1 MLVSII
7 TPIYKS
13 QDYIEACARSLFEQT
28 YRDIEYIFVDDA
40 GGDNSIPILEKIIK
54 DYPQRHDQ
62 VKIIHHDNNRGS
74 AMARESGMMAAHGH
88 YIIHVDSDD
97 TVSPLFIEHLV
108 KAVIENDADVSIC
121 NIATTN
127 KTSAKFAIN
136 QVECDNPSDYVASVL
151 AGTVHA
157 SLCNKLFRRSI
168 FIEKNIHFL
177 DNINM
182 YDDMSVVFRA
192 FYYCKNVV
200 IVDEELYFYNRNNRN
215 SITHKTRKRT
225 EVVSAIALS
234 KLVEDFFSDKQVTAA
249 IINGIVQLKNAIAGM
264 LINHVPIKEYRDELK
279 GLEPFEMRIFIH
291 QNNLPLHYKVALML
305 YNCKLFP
312 VIFLQRKLVVKMSN
326 LYYKTQLN

>member
-74 AMARESGMMAAHGH
+74 AMARESGMMAAHGD

-108 KAVIENDADVSIC
+108 KAVIENDADVAIC

-127 KTSAKFAIN
+127 KTSAKFTIISFSSA
-136 QVECDNPSDYVASVL
+136 Q
-151 AGTVHA
+151 
-157 SLCNKLFRRSI
+157 SLLRKIYTFLIILICMTICRSCLELFI
-168 FIEKNIHFL
+168 FA
-177 DNINM
+177 
-182 YDDMSVVFRA
+182 R
-192 FYYCKNVV
+192 
-200 IVDEELYFYNRNNRN
+200 
-215 SITHKTRKRT
+215 
-225 EVVSAIALS
+225 
-234 KLVEDFFSDKQVTAA
+234 
-249 IINGIVQLKNAIAGM
+249 M
-264 LINHVPIKEYRDELK
+264 LL
-279 GLEPFEMRIFIH
+279 L
-291 QNNLPLHYKVALML
+291 
-305 YNCKLFP
+305 
-312 VIFLQRKLVVKMSN
+312 
-326 LYYKTQLN
+326 

>member
-1 MLVSII
+1 
-7 TPIYKS
+7 
-13 QDYIEACARSLFEQT
+13 
-28 YRDIEYIFVDDA
+28 
-40 GGDNSIPILEKIIK
+40 
-54 DYPQRHDQ
+54 
-62 VKIIHHDNNRGS
+62 
-74 AMARESGMMAAHGH
+74 
-88 YIIHVDSDD
+88 
-97 TVSPLFIEHLV
+97 
-108 KAVIENDADVSIC
+108 
-121 NIATTN
+121 
-127 KTSAKFAIN
+127 
-136 QVECDNPSDYVASVL
+136 
-151 AGTVHA
+151 
-157 SLCNKLFRRSI
+157 
-168 FIEKNIHFL
+168 
-177 DNINM
+177 M

-192 FYYCKNVV
+192 LYYCKNVV

-234 KLVEDFFSDKQVTAA
+234 KLVEDFFSDKQVTAG